1 MISVCI
7 CTYNR
12 SKSLRRTLES
22 LVEQNDLDFGAL
34 EILII
39 DNNCTDD
46 TSDVVDAFQKKLPIR
61 RITESCQGLSHARN
75 RAVVE
80 FQGDVLLFTDDDVR
94 LEPSW
99 FAAYLDAIRLF

>member
-1 MISVCI
+1 MISLCI

-12 SKSLRRTLES
+12 SKSLQRTLES
-22 LVEQNDLDFGAL
+22 LVEQNDLDSVAL

-46 TSDVVDAFQKKLPIR
+46 TSDVVESFQKKLPIR

-75 RAVVE
+75 RAAKE
-80 FQGDVLLFTDDDVR
+80 FRGDVLLFTDDDMR
-94 LEPSW
+94 LTPNW
-99 FAAYLDAIRLF
+99 LTAFKDAISK